1 VKGLT
6 VPRLAIKANDA
17 LARYA
22 GIRVTKVAV
31 PAGRRKAQD
40 GHREAEKPARQPD
53 TGAPPAATTD
63 DPVVASLSP
72 NEIQELI
79 DAGRH
84 PATIERLRQIIG
96 PTLAPAIFFGPLGC
110 GADKLVSALSHH
122 SQVFAPTNLPL
133 TALQVSATR
142 RGLQALAD
150 RGIRRRDAENM
161 LWDHLVRDQFAR
173 SRKQVAVVSDFGDA
187 FTWGWRR
194 THEIW
199 PDSIRIHI
207 VRNPS
212 EVVAHCIAERGNS
225 KQTLEWASSGL
236 KEAMAARQMMPGV
249 TLRYEE
255 LRADPAAALRTVCD
269 VLGVEPDPGLPMPGG
284 FRELK
289 PFPVEQLPP
298 VALQARSEWGYAA

>member
-1 VKGLT
+1 M
-6 VPRLAIKANDA
+6 RANDA

-22 GIRVTKVAV
+22 GIRVTRVPV
-31 PAGRRKAQD
+31 PAGRKGKA
-40 GHREAEKPARQPD
+40 GRREGAEPARASKPSTQ
-53 TGAPPAATTD
+53 PAAGGSAPAQTD
-63 DPVVASLSP
+63 DQPVVASLSP
-72 NEIQELI
+72 AEIEELI
-79 DAGRH
+79 EAGRS
-84 PATIERLRQIIG
+84 PETIERLRQIIG
-96 PTLAPAIFFGPLGC
+96 PTLSPGIFFGPVGS
-110 GADKLVSALSHH
+110 GADKLVAALSNHG
-122 SQVFAPTNLPL
+122 QVFAPTNLPL

-173 SRKQVAVVSDFGDA
+173 SRKQVAVVSDFGDG

-199 PDSIRIHI
+199 PASIRIHI
-207 VRNPS
+207 VRNPA

-236 KEAMAARQMMPGV
+236 KEAMAARQMMPGI

-255 LRADPAAALRTVCD
+255 VREDPAAALRTVCEA
-269 VLGVEPDPGLPMPGG
+269 LGVEPEPTLKLPGG
-284 FRELK
+284 FRDVK
-289 PFPVEQLPP
+289 PFPVDQLPP
-298 VALQARSEWGYAA
+298 VAQQARSEWGYAA